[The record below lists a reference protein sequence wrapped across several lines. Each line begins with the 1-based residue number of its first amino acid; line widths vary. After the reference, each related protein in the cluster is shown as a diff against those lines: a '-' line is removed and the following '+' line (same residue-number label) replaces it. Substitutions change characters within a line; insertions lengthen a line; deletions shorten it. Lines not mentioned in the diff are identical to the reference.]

1 MELSWHKKDIEE
13 KLGFKSQKYSGVNT
27 VLAFFVA
34 IVFMLFF
41 YSCAYIA
48 LDYGKFEV
56 AAMFFHGG
64 ERDRSIVPYFIV
76 FLSSWSL
83 AILFL
88 KNQKLKLQQK
98 ALYLDLVPDDQDFVL
113 SPATSAQV
121 LRTLYN
127 KVDEPRRFMLLNR
140 IERALANLK
149 NIGRISELAE
159 GLNVQA
165 ENDESYIESTYTVVR
180 GFIWA
185 VPVLGF
191 IGTVL
196 GLSQA
201 IGGFG
206 EVVASGSGI
215 TALTSSLQ
223 NVTAG
228 LSIAFETTL
237 IGLVA
242 ALIIQ
247 LLATMVRKKEE
258 DFLDNC
264 ADYCHRDIIGK
275 LKTMHEREAFLAN
288 EEESE

>member
-1 MELSWHKKDIEE
+1 
-13 KLGFKSQKYSGVNT
+13 
-27 VLAFFVA
+27 
-34 IVFMLFF
+34 
-41 YSCAYIA
+41 
-48 LDYGKFEV
+48 
-56 AAMFFHGG
+56 
-64 ERDRSIVPYFIV
+64 
-76 FLSSWSL
+76 
-83 AILFL
+83 
-88 KNQKLKLQQK
+88 
-98 ALYLDLVPDDQDFVL
+98 
-113 SPATSAQV
+113 
-121 LRTLYN
+121 
-127 KVDEPRRFMLLNR
+127 MLLNR

-159 GLNVQA
+159 GLTVQA

-215 TALTSSLQ
+215 TALTSSLR

-264 ADYCHRDIIGK
+264 ADYCHRYIIGK